1 MAKWYGK
8 VGYSATKETA
18 PGVWENEDTE
28 RNYYGDILQNTS
40 RWSPNSDSTNDNLL
54 INNKI
59 SIVSDP
65 FAYQNFSH
73 IKYCE
78 FMGANWEVTNVE
90 PKYPRLIL
98 TLGGVYNG

>member
-8 VGYSATKETA
+8 VGYSVTKETA

-40 RWSPNSDSTNDNLL
+40 RWMANSDSTNDNLL

-65 FAYQNFSH
+65 FADQNFSH

-78 FMGANWEVTNVE
+78 FMGAKWEVTNVE
-90 PKYPRLIL
+90 PQRPRLIL